1 MPLLDTFR
9 GTTKPV
15 VGDGIWKERGVATI
29 WFDADDKLISAEVTN
44 NDAQNLQD
52 LFSQMCDEQALYQL
66 QLPDFELITT
76 QNACTYKQRGLNETL
91 TFYTDNSGKGLVS
104 FSYDV
109 SDPTR
114 PAHTTI
120 F

>member
-44 NDAQNLQD
+44 NEA
-52 LFSQMCDEQALYQL
+52 
-66 QLPDFELITT
+66 
-76 QNACTYKQRGLNETL
+76 
-91 TFYTDNSGKGLVS
+91 
-104 FSYDV
+104 
-109 SDPTR
+109 
-114 PAHTTI
+114 
-120 F
+120 